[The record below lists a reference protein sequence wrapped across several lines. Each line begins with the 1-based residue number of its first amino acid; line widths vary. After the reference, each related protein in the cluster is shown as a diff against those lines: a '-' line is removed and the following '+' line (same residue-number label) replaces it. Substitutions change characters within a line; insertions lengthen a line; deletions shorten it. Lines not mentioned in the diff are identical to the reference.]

1 MEGGIV
7 VCAPAPRLEDDVF
20 TFVVFDGYALAAPSA
35 ATPTKGTHDLRA
47 HP

>member
-20 TFVVFDGYALAAPSA
+20 TFVVFD
-35 ATPTKGTHDLRA
+35 
-47 HP
+47 